1 MPQFPFEPI
10 RRHQLDP
17 KPTPKA
23 KAKAAP
29 KQLDKGAEA
38 RNVNV
43 QAEERVVPE
52 SKAKPKTADDFK
64 FKTTESIG
72 PVARVKLDPSQRPK
86 TKSSRK
92 SPFRDQGLFDDTD
105 SLVQIRD
112 RLGKPVVFS
121 LLAISLVG
129 LIYWFSRPADNESAR
144 KSQLLPM
151 MTQSEEL
158 LQSEVPSK
166 AILAE
171 RTELADQ
178 LMTFKESDEAQHR
191 GAELKLRSLTN
202 WDVRNIE
209 SSVRDDEIRD
219 QIQKASRSFI
229 NSRNKKVS
237 NLARVGLMLAR
248 VHKYVD
254 SPNEKFF
261 PELLD
266 QYKLVSNFA
275 RDDLPTAQNL
285 FKIASSFES
294 RELKDESAQLF
305 RAISLACSTSQKEE
319 ITALAADAK
328 ERVTGTSGL
337 LDELKAL
344 LADDKK
350 VEIET
355 VREKISSSLS
365 EGSISVSSMEAALDF
380 LDLLVQKNAAKVTAQ
395 LMPDI
400 GAAVYLLP
408 PGIER
413 DAIKQRFDDAQKRVG
428 LIDKVFEF
436 DGLYTLEGRPIS
448 RSSFEKQPKFVV
460 FWSPDNRNSI
470 ELLKRISDKAKEFIQ
485 RKVKIIAIASIDDT
499 RTERARISSVRG
511 DCRGID
517 FYALYNGRTQSQAFV
532 SRFPVPG
539 LPYWCLLSQFD
550 KVQALNTSPGIIV
563 VQDLY

>member
-1 MPQFPFEPI
+1 
-10 RRHQLDP
+10 
-17 KPTPKA
+17 
-23 KAKAAP
+23 
-29 KQLDKGAEA
+29 
-38 RNVNV
+38 
-43 QAEERVVPE
+43 
-52 SKAKPKTADDFK
+52 
-64 FKTTESIG
+64 
-72 PVARVKLDPSQRPK
+72 
-86 TKSSRK
+86 
-92 SPFRDQGLFDDTD
+92 
-105 SLVQIRD
+105 
-112 RLGKPVVFS
+112 
-121 LLAISLVG
+121 
-129 LIYWFSRPADNESAR
+129 
-144 KSQLLPM
+144 
-151 MTQSEEL
+151 
-158 LQSEVPSK
+158 
-166 AILAE
+166 
-171 RTELADQ
+171 
-178 LMTFKESDEAQHR
+178 MTFKESDEAQHR

-219 QIQKASRSFI
+219 QIQNASRSFI

-428 LIDKVFEF
+428 LIDKVFE
-436 DGLYTLEGRPIS
+436 
-448 RSSFEKQPKFVV
+448 
-460 FWSPDNRNSI
+460 
-470 ELLKRISDKAKEFIQ
+470 
-485 RKVKIIAIASIDDT
+485 
-499 RTERARISSVRG
+499 
-511 DCRGID
+511 
-517 FYALYNGRTQSQAFV
+517 
-532 SRFPVPG
+532 
-539 LPYWCLLSQFD
+539 LS
-550 KVQALNTSPGIIV
+550 LIHI
-563 VQDLY
+563 